1 VALISM
7 ANIFA
12 GGLVTT
18 EHIRRQSY
26 QHESQILGEKG

>member
-1 VALISM
+1 M
-7 ANIFA
+7 ANISA

-18 EHIRRQSY
+18 EHICWRSY